1 MIKPL
6 MRHLQGLVAVDQRP
20 GNNITNISNKHN
32 KKIKYRGGKHIRMFK
47 EEYHEDFKNSM
58 HTRRI
63 YAMRFSKTYF
73 SLRICA
79 SCHGKS
85 ISRHNGYQTK
95 HNLKICASPL

>member
-47 EEYHEDFKNSM
+47 EEYQR
-58 HTRRI
+58 T
-63 YAMRFSKTYF
+63 SKILCIPDAYM
-73 SLRICA
+73 LCA
-79 SCHGKS
+79 FPRHIFHCVFVLPVMEKS
-85 ISRHNGYQTK
+85 SVDIMDIRQN
-95 HNLKICASPL
+95 II